1 MPRPITSCFAGFIW
15 PFVTLKRMSEPR
27 ENASLCCFSINSD
40 GLTQKKSHAKLCT
53 LIRNEY
59 LTIMKEL
66 GWENIWERVTGDLHS
81 EQQLVG
87 TPSCFRPYGAISS
100 NSLQGPIPEMIRS
113 RSAPIRSCDPDQ
125 PITFHKRQSRPAN
138 QIEKI
143 RNQTVYCQLNHDINH
158 SLGNLSILTSQWEVW
173 RRYLRVP
180 IRERHRQFSARTQCL
195 LTVQHGLDMPNLTGM
210 CMWLTSLKIH
220 KLLTQG
226 KTIFQ

>member
-1 MPRPITSCFAGFIW
+1 MGW
-15 PFVTLKRMSEPR
+15 H
-27 ENASLCCFSINSD
+27 
-40 GLTQKKSHAKLCT
+40 KKSHAKLCT

-66 GWENIWERVTGDLHS
+66 GCENLWERVTGDLHS

-87 TPSCFRPYGAISS
+87 TPSCFQQYGAISS
-100 NSLQGPIPEMIRS
+100 NSLQGPIPERIRS
-113 RSAPIRSCDPDQ
+113 RSTQIRPCDPDQ
-125 PITFHKRQSRPAN
+125 PITFHKRPSRPAH

-158 SLGNLSILTSQWEVW
+158 SLGNLELKLRGRDWIKKSDWWYLFMTSQWEVW
-173 RRYLRVP
+173 RRYLWVP

-195 LTVQHGLDMPNLTGM
+195 LTIHHGLDMPNLTGM
-210 CMWLTSLKIH
+210 CMWLMSLKIH